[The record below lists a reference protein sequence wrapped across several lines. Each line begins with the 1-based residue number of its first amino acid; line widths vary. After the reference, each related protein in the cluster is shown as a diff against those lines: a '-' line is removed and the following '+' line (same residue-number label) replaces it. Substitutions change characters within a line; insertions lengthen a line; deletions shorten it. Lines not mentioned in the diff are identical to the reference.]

1 MPIIPVSEMHT
12 RFLHLFDKQSNFTA
26 PEITPEEIDI
36 YLNIAQTHLLDH
48 LSQEGIEKT
57 QDWADMTKNITK
69 SYSVVPFSNSTNKP
83 NGSYVTLPADYRLAL
98 LEQVTVNFIGCN
110 NVIETDRIPVTP
122 VTRDKYNKAIYD
134 PFNKPWKE
142 EVLRLSNDNNR
153 FELILAPGMTPVMYH
168 LDYMSQPPTIQY
180 GSQYSIP
187 PPPPT
192 DVDCAL
198 ETKAAEQVIYIAV
211 NKALQTLGDA
221 RLSYIQYDPLIK
233 SI

>member
-1 MPIIPVSEMHT
+1 MPITPVSEMHT
-12 RFLHLFDKQSNFTA
+12 WFLHLFDKQSNFTA

-48 LSQEGIEKT
+48 LTQEGIEKT

-69 SYSVVPFSNSTNKP
+69 SYSFTPFSNSTNKP
-83 NGSYVTLPADYRLAL
+83 NGAYVTLPDDYRLAL
-98 LEQVTVNFIGCN
+98 LEEVTVQAVGCN
-110 NVIETDRIPVTP
+110 NQVETTRIPVTP
-122 VTRDKYNKAIYD
+122 VTRDRYNKAIYD

-142 EVLRLSNDNNR
+142 EVLRLSNDDNE
-153 FELILAPGMTPVMYH
+153 FELVLAPGMTPVKYY
-168 LDYMSQPPTIQY
+168 LDYLSQPPSIRY
-180 GSQYSIP
+180 GTQYSTP
-187 PPPPT
+187 TT

-198 ETKAAEQVIYIAV
+198 EKKAAEQVIYIGV

>member
-1 MPIIPVSEMHT
+1 MPT
-12 RFLHLFDKQSNFTA
+12 
-26 PEITPEEIDI
+26 
-36 YLNIAQTHLLDH
+36 
-48 LSQEGIEKT
+48 
-57 QDWADMTKNITK
+57 
-69 SYSVVPFSNSTNKP
+69 
-83 NGSYVTLPADYRLAL
+83 DYRLAL

-110 NVIETDRIPVTP
+110 NVTETDRVPVTP

-142 EVLRLSNDNNR
+142 DVLRLSNDNNQ
-153 FELILAPGMTPVMYH
+153 FELILAPGMTPIMYH
-168 LDYMSQPPTIQY
+168 LDYMAQPASIRY
-180 GSQYSIP
+180 GTQYSIP
-187 PPPPT
+187 TT
-192 DVDCAL
+192 DVDCEL

>member
-12 RFLHLFDKQSNFTA
+12 WFLHLFDKQSNFTA

-48 LSQEGIEKT
+48 LTQEGIEKT

-69 SYSVVPFSNSTNKP
+69 SYSFTPFSDSTNKP
-83 NGSYVTLPADYRLAL
+83 NGAYVTLPNDYRLAL
-98 LEQVTVNFIGCN
+98 LEQVTVQFPGCN
-110 NVIETDRIPVTP
+110 GQIETDRIPVTP
-122 VTRDKYNKAIYD
+122 ITRDRYNKAIYD

-142 EVLRLSNDNNR
+142 EALRLSNDNNE
-153 FELILAPGMTPVMYH
+153 FELILAPGMTPVKYY
-168 LDYMSQPPTIQY
+168 LDYLSQPPKIQY
-180 GSQYSIP
+180 GSQYSTPIA
-187 PPPPT
+187 

-198 ETKAAEQVIYIAV
+198 EKKAAEQVIYIGV